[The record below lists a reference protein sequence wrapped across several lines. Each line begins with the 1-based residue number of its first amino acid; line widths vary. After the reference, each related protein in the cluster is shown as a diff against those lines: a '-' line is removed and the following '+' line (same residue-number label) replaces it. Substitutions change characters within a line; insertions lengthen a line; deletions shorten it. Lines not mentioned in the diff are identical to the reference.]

1 MNSTTNRAATGSVSF
16 LKWLDTFLAE
26 KGIDLEETFEVTGPV
41 YGVNDMAYENVVE
54 AMNLAPAS
62 EQRAIKT
69 MLVKIDFVNGDVRK
83 YLRHLAQAIAL

>member
-1 MNSTTNRAATGSVSF
+1 
-16 LKWLDTFLAE
+16 
-26 KGIDLEETFEVTGPV
+26 
-41 YGVNDMAYENVVE
+41 
-54 AMNLAPAS
+54 MNLAPAS